1 MGAASEPPSIPD
13 SPPSMAPFGRLA
25 LVAVV
30 LLVPQKE
37 RLNQAELAEIRVLVA
52 AVDRAM
58 KGDAVAESAS
68 IRWQPHFLRAP
79 DGRTYVPY
87 TIAIEDVPED
97 SFSSVALYVRVA
109 TRGDRT
115 ISTERDKRIGPTGAD
130 VPSFAYDAAAEA
142 SNRLRFLDR
151 PDQKQSGPYP
161 FEAAHFA
168 PVWWEGRPGTGLV
181 QRALIVP
188 PGSYDLYLAV
198 REREDSIARGQT
210 PQASVLKR
218 ELDVPDFSTKVFS
231 ISSPILAARIDA
243 IGRSLDARE
252 QTMRPYAFG
261 GSEITPVQ
269 TKTFAPSDTL
279 TVLFFVYNAAMDRRG
294 KPDVSAEFQ
303 FFRLRPD
310 GTGDAVGPP
319 VAQRFDAALLPAE
332 FDLRKG
338 HPLVP
343 MQSLPLASI
352 PPGQYRLEI
361 RVTDRIASATASR
374 DLQLAVR

>member
-1 MGAASEPPSIPD
+1 MPPI
-13 SPPSMAPFGRLA
+13 GRLMLLA
-25 LVAVV
+25 VLMVVA
-30 LLVPQKE
+30 PGQRE

-58 KGDAVAESAS
+58 KGDPVAESAS
-68 IRWQPHFLRAP
+68 IRWLPHFLRAP

-115 ISTERDKRIGPTGAD
+115 ISTERDKRIGPTGTD
-130 VPSFAYDAAAEA
+130 VPSFAYDDAAAA

-161 FEAAHFA
+161 FEVAHFA
-168 PVWWEGRPGTGLV
+168 PVWWEGRPGSGLV
-181 QRALIVP
+181 QRALVLP
-188 PGSYDLYLAV
+188 AGSYDLYLAV
-198 REREDSIARGQT
+198 REREDAIARGQT
-210 PQASVLKR
+210 PLASVLKR
-218 ELDVPDFSTKVFS
+218 ELDVPDFSTKAFS
-231 ISSPILAARIDA
+231 ISSPILAARIDP

-261 GSEITPVQ
+261 GSEITPVP

-279 TVLFFVYNAAMDRRG
+279 TVLFFVYNAGMDRRG

-310 GTGDAVGPP
+310 GSGDAVGPP
-319 VAQRFDAALLPAE
+319 VAQRFDSTVLPSE
-332 FDLRKG
+332 FDLRAG

-343 MQSLPLASI
+343 MQALPLASI

-361 RVTDRIASATASR
+361 RVSDRISSASATR
-374 DLQLAVR
+374 ELQVAVR